1 MAMATLITTPA
12 TTTSTRARLLLHPQ
26 RPPYSAPNYC
36 PSFGLSSSIPQQ
48 CSSTLSQRNGL
59 KLMDIPIATKFLH
72 HRGRKGKRKGKFDAR
87 ASLFGVGAPEALVI
101 GVVALL
107 VFGPKGLAEENL
119 QDYKLHKLKFHIVT
133 RKTTLRPTLMCECVA
148 NCSEDSKKLES
159 YNLNE
164 SEMGIPVARN
174 LGKTLRAFQ
183 PTIRELQEVSREFK
197 STLEK
202 EIGLDGITNSTTQT
216 TNLSNSTPTAPAP
229 PSPPVTSS
237 ADSPAESE
245 PNGTPTADKAYTSE
259 EYLKITEEQLKKA
272 SSSQQQAEVPAAVE
286 SQPDA
291 KATEENGE
299 QQQVQ
304 TLVAAESQVA
314 PPQAQPTAH
323 DDFLFHNQQ
332 RMEKLL
338 PKCLNQ

>member
-1 MAMATLITTPA
+1 MAMATLITTPS

-26 RPPYSAPNYC
+26 RPPCSAPNYC

-59 KLMDIPIATKFLH
+59 KLLGIPIATKFLH

-107 VFGPKGLAEENL
+107 VFGPKGLAE
-119 QDYKLHKLKFHIVT
+119 
-133 RKTTLRPTLMCECVA
+133 
-148 NCSEDSKKLES
+148 
-159 YNLNE
+159 
-164 SEMGIPVARN
+164 VARN

-183 PTIRELQEVSREFK
+183 PTIRELQDVSREFK

-202 EIGLDGITNSTTQT
+202 EIGLDDITNSTSQT
-216 TNLSNSTPTAPAP
+216 TNLSNTTPTTTPAP

-237 ADSPAESE
+237 TDSPAESE
-245 PNGTPTADKAYTSE
+245 PNGTPTAGKAYTSE

-272 SSSQQQAEVPAAVE
+272 SASQQQAEVPAAVE
-286 SQPDA
+286 SQPEA

-299 QQQVQ
+299 QQQEQ

-323 DDFLFHNQQ
+323 DDSLFNNQQ
-332 RMEKLL
+332 RIENLL
-338 PKCLNQ
+338 RKCLDQ